1 MAEEIKRVISIDTKS
16 SNKSINS
23 LKKEVDELSAS
34 LNELEI
40 GTKEYNDTLAL
51 LGKKQSELTTI
62 NDKIA
67 QSSRTTAQRFES
79 IAKISAGLASGY
91 GAVTSAITLFG
102 NESEDLT
109 KVMVKLQSTI
119 ALVQGVGGLKDLL
132 EELPVLG
139 DWFKKLVG
147 FINPFNTSLD
157 TAAKNLNNIDIGK
170 LKTLENIT
178 ANGANININQTTNSN
193 TTTTSSGFI
202 SPDNPEYSQNVDKST
217 SSTAAFAK
225 EQDNLRGKLK
235 TLNVAYSLENKQLSD
250 LNLLRAKSLGTI
262 NGLKQAEEELEK
274 QLKAG
279 EISNTKYQL
288 EIGRLTNARI
298 KEEANLSRYNET
310 IQASTD
316 NLSRI
321 KTNIDR
327 TTTSIRSMGTA
338 TTALQKAGKGLKT
351 ILSTTGWIALATAI
365 GVLIGKVISYV
376 SSLKSAEK
384 QAKEFRKAITE
395 TTNQIASKSIGV
407 FKELQIAYEKV
418 GDSADAKQEFLNKY
432 ADKIKETGLNINT
445 VAQAEDAFINN
456 TGNYVAALT
465 ARAKAQAIEEQAIKI
480 YEEYLNKRSEIENK
494 IEDTNFG
501 EASAWQA
508 FKATAMFWKD
518 YQGQIYEYTKQNKE
532 NTYNELSDLNRE
544 IEERLRKMFEDVAEL
559 NKKYGGFFDIEVIKN
574 NTTQAKEE
582 INEFDVW
589 LQNRLNAKD
598 PVDEL
603 EDEYIR
609 LLALAI
615 KNNRSIEEVE
625 AWHQEELKKI
635 RDKAREDEEN
645 ARKSAADKAWN
656 DFQAELKRIRDLSS
670 TSNLREPVEQTFQTT
685 YTQGASKA
693 FGLAGDYNGTGYKFT
708 YQSRDDL
715 NNQYKA
721 QTEYNNELLRLTRER
736 ILQENELLNEQLSNE
751 QLSAD
756 RRLEIERILDENKR
770 ALSDA
775 EIKNE
780 QANTQAY
787 QHLQQARQQALQGTL
802 SVASS
807 VAGSMATI
815 WGEESK
821 VGKGFATAQALIDTY
836 SAANSAYSAMAGIP
850 IVGPALG
857 AAAAAAAI
865 AAGIANVKKIWEVDE
880 TSGASASGA
889 SASVSA
895 PANLNTAPVEYTRN
909 LLGDKETDQLNNP
922 IKCYMLESEAREVMN
937 KVQMVENN
945 ASF

>member
-1 MAEEIKRVISIDTKS
+1 MAQTEIKKVISIDTKS

-23 LKKEVDELSAS
+23 LKKDIDALTNS
-34 LNELEI
+34 LNDLEI
-40 GTKEYNDTLAL
+40 GTKEYNETLSL
-51 LGKKQSELTTI
+51 LGKRQSEFNKI
-62 NDKIA
+62 NEQIA
-67 QSSRTTAQRFES
+67 RSSRTTAQRFES
-79 IAKISAGLASGY
+79 VAKISTGLASGY
-91 GAVTSAITLFG
+91 GAATAAITLFG
-102 NESEDLT
+102 KESEDLT
-109 KVMVKLQSTI
+109 KVMVKLQSSI
-119 ALVQGVGGLKDLL
+119 ALVQGIGGIKDLL
-132 EELPVLG
+132 EELPTLG
-139 DWFKKLVG
+139 NWFKKLTD
-147 FINPFNTSLD
+147 FISPFNTGLNN
-157 TAAKNLNNIDIGK
+157 AAKNLNQIDASKLNGIGTSVGNVGTELGNISKVVKD
-170 LKTLENIT
+170 LEGT
-178 ANGANININQTTNSN
+178 NINFKGGMIQGVMGTPAEISATNKSVSN
-193 TTTTSSGFI
+193 TIPIVGKFNDTVKNSANSMKVTS
-202 SPDNPEYSQNVDKST
+202 
-217 SSTAAFAK
+217 
-225 EQDNLRGKLK
+225 
-235 TLNVAYSLENKQLSD
+235 
-250 LNLLRAKSLGTI
+250 
-262 NGLKQAEEELEK
+262 EELERLKRNSPAIVAALNK
-274 QLKAG
+274 QADAAKGLADGTSQAAKA
-279 EISNTKYQL
+279 
-288 EIGRLTNARI
+288 
-298 KEEANLSRYNET
+298 
-310 IQASTD
+310 
-316 NLSRI
+316 
-321 KTNIDR
+321 
-327 TTTSIRSMGTA
+327 TTAFSKA
-338 TTALQKAGKGLKT
+338 TTALKT
-351 ILSTTGWIALATAI
+351 IGNVTVWIALATAI
-365 GVLIGKVISYV
+365 GLAINKVIDYV
-376 SSLKSAEK
+376 SSIRTA
-384 QAKEFRKAITE
+384 AKEQEEFRKSITDA
-395 TTNQIASKSIGV
+395 TNQISSKSIAI
-407 FKELQIAYEKV
+407 FKELQIAYERV

-480 YEEYLNKRSEIENK
+480 YEEYLNKRSELENK

-589 LQNRLNAKD
+589 LQNRLNAKN

-645 ARKSAADKAWN
+645 ARKSAADKAW
-656 DFQAELKRIRDLSS
+656 DDLQTELKRM
-670 TSNLREPVEQTFQTT
+670 REARYDIKDPSLEIPKTQ
-685 YTQGASKA
+685 YTQGFAKIFGLSGEFSYSSKKDIEGYKDRLLGTDTEEGSIDKYNNQIKTRLEEQKSFLLKQLENETLTADQRKLIKLELDSIDEQLTENEIDRENKKNKVRENVNKQYQESIKARLDLASK
-693 FGLAGDYNGTGYKFT
+693 
-708 YQSRDDL
+708 
-715 NNQYKA
+715 
-721 QTEYNNELLRLTRER
+721 
-736 ILQENELLNEQLSNE
+736 
-751 QLSAD
+751 
-756 RRLEIERILDENKR
+756 
-770 ALSDA
+770 
-775 EIKNE
+775 
-780 QANTQAY
+780 
-787 QHLQQARQQALQGTL
+787 
-802 SVASS
+802 

-850 IVGPALG
+850 VVGPALG

-880 TSGASASGA
+880 SGASGVSGASAA
-889 SASVSA
+889 VAA
-895 PANLNTAPVEYTRN
+895 PAALNTAPVEYTRN
-909 LLGDKETDQLNNP
+909 LLGDKETDLLNEP
-922 IKCYMLESEAREVMN
+922 VKCYVVESDITSAQT
-937 KVQMVENN
+937 KVAVTESN